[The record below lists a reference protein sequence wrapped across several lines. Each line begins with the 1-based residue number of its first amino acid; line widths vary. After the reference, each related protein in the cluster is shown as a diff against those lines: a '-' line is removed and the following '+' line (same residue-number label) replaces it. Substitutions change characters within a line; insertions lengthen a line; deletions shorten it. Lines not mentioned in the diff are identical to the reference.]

1 MDREGGV
8 IDRRH
13 ASRETGSTGV
23 MTILVPPAVF
33 QEVQAILNPPVL
45 ANVSQEIGCGHL
57 LGIKAAH
64 IVACIMQNDFAI
76 VSTQLAIHAQSN
88 LATRQI

>member
-33 QEVQAILNPPVL
+33 QEVQAIFDLPVP
-45 ANVSQEIGCGHL
+45 ANVPQEIGCGHL

-64 IVACIMQNDFAI
+64 EVARIVQHNFSI
-76 VSTQLAIHAQSN
+76 VSTQLAVHAQGNS
-88 LATRQI
+88 ATW